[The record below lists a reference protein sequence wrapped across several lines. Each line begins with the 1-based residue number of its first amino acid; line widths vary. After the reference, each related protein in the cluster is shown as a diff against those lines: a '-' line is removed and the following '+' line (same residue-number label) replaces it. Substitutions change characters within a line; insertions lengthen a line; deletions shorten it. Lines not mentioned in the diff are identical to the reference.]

1 MVFANSKI
9 VAKENITM
17 LNARTYQ
24 AVSKLKLV
32 TKDIQNIAKDLRL
45 VDADS
50 KMSVPTITNMF
61 LEQKVNVNS
70 QKR

>member
-24 AVSKLKLV
+24 AVSKLV
-32 TKDIQNIAKDLRL
+32 TKDIQNVAKDLRL

-61 LEQKVNVNS
+61 LKQKVNVNS
-70 QKR
+70 QKK